1 MNQMPPDDSN
11 KQTDSTRTILA
22 ILICVA
28 LYAGY
33 TEYLKRKYPDYMKP
47 QDTPAENTAASA
59 PDAAQSPANAM
70 TPSAAKPSTTSP
82 SAAKPAAPTVPAVKS
97 LDPDQLVLESDA
109 FTVTLNQNQSA
120 IASVRLKKFNDR
132 IGAGAQPV
140 DVLDSPLIVQGIIGD
155 QAANQS
161 PNGTLIQTGV
171 FSAARVNNTVTMSR
185 KDGPWLV
192 EQSFEQKTDSYNL
205 GTSVRFTNTSAQPQS
220 LRGGVLLSQTISTL
234 EAGSSSILP
243 GSPTEKPRI
252 VANVKDSD
260 QFIFTDKFCEDSGA
274 KELNVNNQEV
284 RYVGYDRHYFM
295 AAFIPENTKTNL
307 KSWVGG
313 AQAPAKDL
321 CPVTMFIHQDFGM
334 VSAGASVSMSLDGYL
349 GPKISDDLKKRS
361 LYLVDTLDR
370 GWFDV
375 LAEPLLLA
383 IKGFES
389 ALKNYGLA
397 IILLTVL
404 LKVLFY
410 PLTKK
415 AASSAHKMKKFN
427 PEMQRLRERY
437 KDDPRTQQQEVM
449 RFMAAHKLNPMQ
461 GCLPILPQIPV
472 FLAFYRVLS
481 SAIELRQAPFFGWI
495 QDLSVAD
502 PYYVTP
508 LLLGVGMFLQQ
519 KLTPMAGVDKTQEKV
534 MLAMPLIFT
543 VMMLTLPAGMVLY
556 MLANTVMSIAQQ
568 QWLNRKL
575 THEST

>member
-1 MNQMPPDDSN
+1 MNQMLPDDPT
-11 KQTDSTRTILA
+11 KDTDRSRSILA
-22 ILICVA
+22 IVVCVA

-47 QDTPAENTAASA
+47 RETTQETVAPEAGAAAPA
-59 PDAAQSPANAM
+59 
-70 TPSAAKPSTTSP
+70 SAAKSGTAETMPTGQ
-82 SAAKPAAPTVPAVKS
+82 SAAPSGTPVMPAVPAI
-97 LDPDQLVLESDA
+97 DPAQLVLESDD
-109 FTVTLNQNQSA
+109 FVVQLNQAQSA
-120 IASVRLKKFNDR
+120 INSVRIKKFKDR

-140 DVLDSPLIVQGIIGD
+140 EVLDSPLIVQGFIGD
-155 QAANQS
+155 QPQSAAS
-161 PNGTLIQTGV
+161 AIQTGV
-171 FSAARVNNTVTMSR
+171 FAAKRNDNTVLLSR
-185 KDGPWLV
+185 REGPWLI
-192 EQSFEQKTDSYNL
+192 EQSFEAKADSYNL
-205 GTSVRFTNTSAQPQS
+205 ATNVRFTNTSDQPQA
-220 LRGGVLLSQTISTL
+220 LHGGTLLSQTISTVV
-234 EAGSSSILP
+234 EGSSSILP

-260 QFIFTDKFCEDSGA
+260 QFIFTEKFCEDEGA
-274 KELNVNNQEV
+274 KELNANNQDV
-284 RYVGYDRHYFM
+284 RFVGFDRHYFL
-295 AAFIPENTKTNL
+295 AAFVPEATKTSL

-313 AQAPAKDL
+313 TQAASKTH
-321 CPVTMFIHQDFGM
+321 CPVSILIHQDFGT
-334 VSAGASVSMSLDGYL
+334 VNAGATATMKMDAFI
-349 GPKISDDLKKRS
+349 GPKISELLKKRS

-389 ALKNYGLA
+389 VLKNFGLA

-481 SAIELRQAPFFGWI
+481 SAIELRHAPFFGWI

-502 PYYVTP
+502 PYFVTP

-534 MLAMPLIFT
+534 MLAMPIIFT

-575 THEST
+575 TREMA

>member
-1 MNQMPPDDSN
+1 MMPEDPSKSADRNRSL
-11 KQTDSTRTILA
+11 LA
-22 ILICVA
+22 IVACVI

-47 QDTPAENTAASA
+47 KEVPAETATTAEPTAATAVTASGIA
-59 PDAAQSPANAM
+59 
-70 TPSAAKPSTTSP
+70 SP
-82 SAAKPAAPTVPAVKS
+82 SAKSPEGSQPATKPAVAMIDPARLVFDTDEFKVQ
-97 LDPDQLVLESDA
+97 LD
-109 FTVTLNQNQSA
+109 QNLSG
-120 IASVRLKKFNDR
+120 IASVTLKQFNDQ
-132 IGAGAQPV
+132 IGAGAKPV
-140 DVLDSPLIVQGIIGD
+140 QLLDSPLVIQGVTSTAAPVPVQSGIFTGKVSETT
-155 QAANQS
+155 AS
-161 PNGTLIQTGV
+161 GTAIT
-171 FSAARVNNTVTMSR
+171 FSRI
-185 KDGPWLV
+185 DGPWLV
-192 EQSFEQKTDSYNL
+192 EQEFTRKADPYNV
-205 GTSVRFTNTSAQPQS
+205 GVRIRFTNQSSQPQVLS
-220 LRGGVLLSQTISTL
+220 GGVLVSQNIDTKVET
-234 EAGSSSILP
+234 ASSFLP

-252 VANVKDSD
+252 VANLKDSD
-260 QFIFTDKFCEDSGA
+260 QFVYTETFCSDGGA
-274 KELNVNNQEV
+274 KELTATNQDI
-284 RYVGYDRHYFM
+284 RFLGFDRHYFLT
-295 AAFIPENTKTNL
+295 AFIPETL
-307 KSWVGG
+307 KASMTTWVGG
-313 AQAPAKDL
+313 TAAPATNL
-321 CPVTMFIHQDFGM
+321 CPVSMLLHQDFGTIN
-334 VSAGASVSMSLDGYL
+334 AGTSVEMNLDGFL
-349 GPKISDDLKKRS
+349 GPKVSELLKKRS
-361 LYLVDTLDR
+361 LYLGDTLDR
-370 GWFDV
+370 GWFDA

-389 ALKNYGLA
+389 VLHNFGLA

-415 AASSAHKMKKFN
+415 AAESAHKMKKFN
-427 PEMQRLRERY
+427 PELQRIRERY

-461 GCLPILPQIPV
+461 GCFPILPQIPV

-481 SAIELRQAPFFGWI
+481 SAIELRHAPFFGWI

-508 LLLGVGMFLQQ
+508 LLLGAGMFVQQ

-575 THEST
+575 TREAT

>member
-1 MNQMPPDDSN
+1 MNPMLPDDPT
-11 KQTDSTRTILA
+11 KETDRSRSILA
-22 ILICVA
+22 IVVCVA

-47 QDTPAENTAASA
+47 RETAQETVA
-59 PDAAQSPANAM
+59 PDASVAN
-70 TPSAAKPSTTSP
+70 SAATTTSP
-82 SAAKPAAPTVPAVKS
+82 TGANAPHGSPPATTAAPAVVSTIPA
-97 LDPDQLVLESDA
+97 LDPAKLVFESDD
-109 FTVTLNQNQSA
+109 FVVQLNQNQSA
-120 IASVRLKKFNDR
+120 ITSVQIKKFKDR
-132 IGAGAQPV
+132 IGEGAQPV
-140 DVLDSPLIVQGIIGD
+140 EVLDSPLVIQGLIGD
-155 QAANQS
+155 QPSAAGS
-161 PNGTLIQTGV
+161 AIQTGV
-171 FSAARVNNTVTMSR
+171 FSAKRNDNTVTFSR
-185 KDGPWLV
+185 QEGPWLI
-192 EQSFEQKTDSYNL
+192 EQSFEPKADSYNL
-205 GTSVRFTNTSAQPQS
+205 TANVHFTNTSNQPQG
-220 LRGGVLLSQTISTL
+220 LHGGILLSQTISTSVS
-234 EAGSSSILP
+234 GSSSILP

-260 QFIFTDKFCEDSGA
+260 HFIFTEKFCEDEGS
-274 KELNVNNQEV
+274 KELNTTNQDV
-284 RYVGYDRHYFM
+284 RFVGFDRHYFL
-295 AAFIPENTKTNL
+295 AAFVPENTKTSL

-313 AQAPAKDL
+313 TQPASKTH
-321 CPVTMFIHQDFGM
+321 CPVAMLVHQDFGA
-334 VSAGASVSMSLDGYL
+334 VNAGAKVTMSLGAYI
-349 GPKISDDLKKRS
+349 GPKVSELLKKRS

-389 ALKNYGLA
+389 VLKNFGLA

-437 KDDPRTQQQEVM
+437 KDDARTQQQEVM

-481 SAIELRQAPFFGWI
+481 SAIELRHAPFFGWI

-502 PYYVTP
+502 PYFVTP

-556 MLANTVMSIAQQ
+556 MLANTFMSIAQQ

-575 THEST
+575 TRDMA